1 MFQLPQEYGKLSDER
16 FATVSA
22 NYEAEQKALKESLV
36 QLKAD
41 IEMQNDKTANVSEFV
56 EKVRRYTEIR
66 ELTPTIVNE
75 FMDYIM
81 VSKKQM
87 IDGKTVYP
95 IDIYY
100 SGIGIIDAPSAEE
113 YEDMFQER
121 LKQKH
126 SDKLRHIDS
135 NVPRKK
141 SHSLFSTPRT
151 IPWNHNRAHN
161 RRPAFSTPWIFQT
174 ASAC

>member
-1 MFQLPQEYGKLSDER
+1 MTIVPPLFVLYYLIRTKCYNFSIPQ
-16 FATVSA
+16 
-22 NYEAEQKALKESLV
+22 Q
-36 QLKAD
+36 AD
-41 IEMQNDKTANVSEFV
+41 IKMQNEKTANVSEFV
-56 EKVRRYTEIR
+56 EKVRHYTEIT

-75 FMDYIM
+75 FIDYIM

-126 SDKLRHIDS
+126 SDKE
-135 NVPRKK
+135 K
-141 SHSLFSTPRT
+141 
-151 IPWNHNRAHN
+151 
-161 RRPAFSTPWIFQT
+161 T
-174 ASAC
+174 A